1 MRAKPGSCPS
11 VMSFAAIIFD
21 FDGVIADSEVRAN
34 MSLSESL
41 TAIGMPAT
49 YDECLRDYY
58 GHNWQETQRR
68 IEARFGRPLPAD
80 FRETHRTRARARF
93 MEGFDAVPGAA
104 EFLDGL
110 GPLPRAIA
118 SSSRAEYVGWAL
130 GLFGLGH
137 HFGEHIY
144 SADGWDRGKPH
155 PDIYLAAAKGLGVD
169 PAQCLAIE
177 DSPTGAQAALAA
189 GMTVVGFCGAGHIVD
204 RAAHGDKLRAVG
216 VHRVAF
222 TFAGISIAAEVGTVA
237 AG

>member
-1 MRAKPGSCPS
+1 MNP
-11 VMSFAAIIFD
+11 AAIIFD

-34 MSLSESL
+34 MSLAESL
-41 TAIGMPAT
+41 TAVGMATT

-68 IEARFGRPLPAD
+68 IEARFGRALPAD

-104 EFLDGL
+104 VFLDAL
-110 GPLPRAIA
+110 GSTPRAIA
-118 SSSRAEYVGWAL
+118 SSSRAEYIDWAL
-130 GLFGLGH
+130 GLFGLRH
-137 HFGEHIY
+137 HFGDHIY

-169 PAQCLAIE
+169 PAVCLAIE

-204 RAAHGDKLRAVG
+204 RAAHGEMLRSIG
-216 VHRVAF
+216 VHHVAH
-222 TFAGISIAAEVGTVA
+222 SYDEVAALTVA
-237 AG
+237 TS

>member
-1 MRAKPGSCPS
+1 MN
-11 VMSFAAIIFD
+11 VAAIIFD

-93 MEGFDAVPGAA
+93 MEGFDAVPGAT
-104 EFLDGL
+104 EFLDRL

-118 SSSRAEYVGWAL
+118 SSSRAEYIGWAL
-130 GLFGLGH
+130 GLFGLDH
-137 HFGEHIY
+137 HFGEHVY

-155 PDIYLAAAKGLGVD
+155 PDIYLAAAKGLSVD
-169 PAQCLAIE
+169 PARCLAVE

-204 RAAHGDKLRAVG
+204 RAAHGDMLREVG
-216 VHRVAF
+216 VHHVAL
-222 TFAGISIAAEVGTVA
+222 TFDEVA
-237 AG
+237 ALRLNLK

>member
-1 MRAKPGSCPS
+1 
-11 VMSFAAIIFD
+11 MSFAAIIFD

-68 IEARFGRPLPAD
+68 IEARFGRALPAD

-93 MEGFDAVPGAA
+93 MEGFNAVPGAA
-104 EFLDGL
+104 DFLDAL
-110 GPLPRAIA
+110 GSLPRAIA
-118 SSSRAEYVGWAL
+118 SSSRAEYIGWAL
-130 GLFGLGH
+130 GLFGLDH
-137 HFGEHIY
+137 HFGGHVY

-155 PDIYLAAAKGLGVD
+155 PDIYLAAATGLGVD
-169 PAQCLAIE
+169 PVRCLAVE

-204 RAAHGDKLRAVG
+204 RAAHGALLREVG
-216 VHRVAF
+216 VHHVALSF
-222 TFAGISIAAEVGTVA
+222 DEIDFLPVV
-237 AG
+237 

>member
-1 MRAKPGSCPS
+1 MTP
-11 VMSFAAIIFD
+11 AAIIFD

-34 MSLSESL
+34 LSLAESL
-41 TAIGMPAT
+41 TAVGMPTT

-68 IEARFGRPLPAD
+68 IEARFGRALPAD
-80 FRETHRTRARARF
+80 FRETHRVRARARF
-93 MEGFDAVPGAA
+93 MEGFDAVPGAPA
-104 EFLDGL
+104 FLDKL
-110 GPLPRAIA
+110 GSTPRAIA
-118 SSSRAEYVGWAL
+118 SSSRAEYIDWAL
-130 GLFGLGH
+130 GLFGLRH

-155 PDIYLAAAKGLGVD
+155 PDIYLAAAKGLGID
-169 PAQCLAIE
+169 PAECLAIE

-204 RAAHGDKLRAVG
+204 RVAHGEMLRSIG

-222 TFAGISIAAEVGTVA
+222 EFTEISMSAKPGAAA
-237 AG
+237 PA